1 MPAAGPTQELRELRR
16 LPIHRSLV
24 SPVQYVGC
32 QREMLG
38 LLVLFCLWV
47 VFSVGLSV
55 VGLVLG
61 GTILVAGVRRLRR
74 LTRADAQFP
83 FVYARYYRLADEY
96 EAEADIDTPVP
107 AAPASAS
114 GSEWF

>member
-1 MPAAGPTQELRELRR
+1 MRAAGESPELRELRR

-55 VGLVLG
+55 VGLVVG
-61 GTILVAGVRRLRR
+61 GTILVGGVRRLRR

-83 FVYARYYRLADEY
+83 FVYARYYRLSDEY
-96 EAEADIDTPVP
+96 EAEADIDAPVVTI
-107 AAPASAS
+107 PASAA
-114 GSEWF
+114 GSEWL